1 VADKTSIVERALAAL
16 DDAFADEIK
25 GHFAAYVG
33 QVAGDG
39 PQSLKGDAV
48 HLRNGLLELH
58 DAYAL
63 AHTIIA
69 EVFGDAT

>member
-1 VADKTSIVERALAAL
+1 MTDRGSVVERAIAAL

-39 PQSLKGDAV
+39 PQSVKGDGV

-63 AHTIIA
+63 AHRA
-69 EVFGDAT
+69 CHHR